1 MGAMVCG
8 GAWGAAR
15 VHALFLALALT
26 LPAPSVNISI
36 AAAGP
41 MLPAAFAAGRGWGR
55 AGLAGVTLS
64 GEVDAE
70 CGCLLESSCTHGAAG
85 VAAARQRLQL
95 LEHERKHEERAD
107 DEMAF
112 IRSMMFPG
120 GDPVASERAS
130 VARSTCVREG
140 LARRAAPLAR
150 GRLGT
155 RMARSNSTSVLGEFG
170 FRTAGSSLSVI
181 AKRSARSWT
190 PDGTGTRVVRSMRD
204 VNHLVLH
211 SDKGAAAYLHTA
223 SGDLTMMNKL
233 VMPRLL
239 SPSGLTGQANM
250 RGELV
255 ARLRGLQGRYEVAKS
270 EKPLLMLRKDHEDSE
285 ASSATA
291 ESSVVLAMDRDLND
305 GGATLG
311 AFHAPQTTVEVHEVP
326 PSDSWLEEGNTK
338 DKVLPPIVAE
348 LLRRV
353 AEEGDRAIEED
364 CEIVTTGKDGQRS
377 AFHAQRRPKV
387 TLADYAER
395 MCKYG
400 ACSPGCLG
408 LSLVYMDR
416 FLRQT
421 DDYRVTG
428 LNVHRLLLSCV
439 LVATKQWDDSHYN
452 NAFWAKVGGVTNAEL
467 NSLERHLLAK
477 LDFSLLVDKVEWD
490 AYRFALLAWEGLI
503 DCAHDCAG
511 AETAARHKLA
521 MSLQSPYLR
530 KSRIFEWSRDAL
542 LTSSCADMKK
552 IPAATTNMG
561 YSPEGPGSNVL
572 AADDERRQP
581 LGPASEDIFLAA
593 HRQMSAGI
601 RARKHEPLVGQR
613 LTGGANCV
621 DKAEMPDFFRSVAHG
636 AISAKDSAAA
646 VNNIVPMQRSVFCP
660 QGA

>member
-1 MGAMVCG
+1 MCG
-8 GAWGAAR
+8 RAWVAAR
-15 VHALFLALALT
+15 AHLLLLALSLSM
-26 LPAPSVNISI
+26 PAPSVNVVISI
-36 AAAGP
+36 AAGP
-41 MLPAAFAAGRGWGR
+41 VLPAPFAAGRGWGR
-55 AGLAGVTLS
+55 MCGGGVSLS

-120 GDPVASERAS
+120 GDPVAAERAS

-140 LARRAAPLAR
+140 LNRRALSR
-150 GRLGT
+150 GRLAT
-155 RMARSNSTSVLGEFG
+155 RMARSNSTGVLGEFG

-190 PDGTGTRVVRSMRD
+190 PDGAATRVVRSMRD

-211 SDKGAAAYLHTA
+211 GEKGAAAYLPTA

-239 SPSGLTGQANM
+239 SPSGLMGQANI

-270 EKPLLMLRKDHEDSE
+270 EKPLLMLRKDQEDSE
-285 ASSATA
+285 ASSTAA
-291 ESSVVLAMDRDLND
+291 ESSVVLAIDRDLND

-326 PSDSWLEEGNTK
+326 PSDSWLEEGNIQ
-338 DKVLPPIVAE
+338 DKVIPPMVAE

-353 AEEGDRAIEED
+353 AEEGDRAIEEG

-452 NAFWAKVGGVTNAEL
+452 NAFWAKVGGVANAEL

-477 LDFSLLVDKVEWD
+477 LDFSLLVDKAEWD
-490 AYRFALLAWEGLI
+490 AYRDALLAWDGLL
-503 DCAHDCAG
+503 DCALDSAG
-511 AETAARHKLA
+511 AETARHKLA
-521 MSLQSPYLR
+521 MSLESPFLR

-552 IPAATTNMG
+552 PHADAPSVG

-572 AADDERRQP
+572 AADDEREP
-581 LGPASEDIFLAA
+581 LAPASEDIYLAA

-601 RARKHEPLVGQR
+601 RAREDEKLARER
-613 LTGGANCV
+613 LTGGANSGV
-621 DKAEMPDFFRSVAHG
+621 FA
-636 AISAKDSAAA
+636 
-646 VNNIVPMQRSVFCP
+646 NNVVPMQRTVFCP
-660 QGA
+660 PGA